1 MPGRPLFKIICA
13 TIEEYGGE
21 EWVLEQIMDG
31 RTLAQVC
38 DVMDCSR
45 GMVYQ
50 WLHKDEERWTAYNAA
65 KMIGAHAMVED
76 AFEILENATPDTI
89 VVDRERAKI
98 RQWIA
103 ERANRKD
110 FGSEKGQQ
118 VTAVMN
124 ISELHLVAVQSAPK
138 DHPPVEEI
146 EDAEV
151 IEVIDDQ
158 QPMRLKA

>member
-1 MPGRPLFKIICA
+1 MPGRPLFRLVCA

-21 EWVLEQIMDG
+21 EWVLEHIMDG

-38 DVMDCSR
+38 DVMDVSR

-50 WLHKDEERWTAYNAA
+50 WLHKDEERWDAYNAA

-76 AFEILENATPDTI
+76 AFEILENATPETI
-89 VVDRERAKI
+89 IVDRERAKI

-110 FGSEKGQQ
+110 FGTEKGQQ
-118 VTAVMN
+118 VQAVLS
-124 ISELHLVAVQSAPK
+124 ISELHLVAVQEALK
-138 DHPPVEEI
+138 DVPVE
-146 EDAEV
+146 DADY
-151 IEVIDDQ
+151 EVIDDQ